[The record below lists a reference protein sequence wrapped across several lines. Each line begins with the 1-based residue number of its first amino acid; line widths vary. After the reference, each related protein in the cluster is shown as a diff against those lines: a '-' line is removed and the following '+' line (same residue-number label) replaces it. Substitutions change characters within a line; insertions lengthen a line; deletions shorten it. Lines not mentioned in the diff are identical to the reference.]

1 MQTADIIE
9 TYLLTRYDTQ
19 FDRLSFTQARLRLDK
34 FPRSDKTATVEV
46 KDSQDASKVVYLVRR
61 VPTRAKAPFAYE
73 LRLAL
78 SDRFE
83 RARLIFSWIPG
94 SRVVRVADYYRTFLR
109 VPSSVASKPSD
120 LPDADVFA
128 LELTDDDDELDQ
140 DDDGED
146 EMETLERRVA
156 NIEMAARDET
166 RIAAQPRAARVK
178 QVPRQN
184 PASGGS
190 TQSSDGSDDSD
201 KDDDSDEEIS
211 SDDGLGETEQKK
223 KTKKR
228 SRDDDQDA
236 SPPKRQKVL
245 ESVASIANMDANG
258 PGAGIPPTVFSASV
272 APTPTFPGSGSKNSK
287 KRVTPT
293 LISKP
298 AAPPVQE
305 AETDKEAPTKPT
317 NMFEATSAITSSIAA
332 GSLPRL
338 DIDNLISMFARA
350 FPTTLSLSE
359 EQAAEAGFYQRK
371 QKATRGEEGGAGNF
385 EAPAVAPIS
394 LTELSKDKINSAVA
408 DVLKAEN
415 YKTLPFFVVNN
426 AIKVENA
433 TQEAPAVK
441 YNLSENDVI
450 GEFFNVLYGGNPKR
464 VQAISVEYTKTL
476 GVRQFNGETIATVKA
491 PIYVAYAFPVDWE
504 LFCYRI
510 DEKTEVS
517 TKPIFTSSTGA
528 RKGFD
533 VKAGDVVFVPPCIGA
548 KAKMVKDYTGPV
560 PQRLFY
566 LPQKTT
572 GISVPDNTK
581 DSSKRSLLVQLNRI
595 FNESAAT
602 ATVPVSDAAVNAANS
617 AMKKPENVGKAVR
630 FVENADTSS
639 ESSSSRDDKPKKKK
653 KKTPSRPPEK
663 ADKQE
668 EAAANTQSK
677 KPKPD
682 ARTIANAA
690 SSSSSAIAPTS
701 YMNEGVFDDPF

>member
-128 LELTDDDDELDQ
+128 LELTDDDDDDLDRE
-140 DDDGED
+140 DGGED

-166 RIAAQPRAARVK
+166 RIAARPRAARVK

-190 TQSSDGSDDSD
+190 TQSSNDSD
-201 KDDDSDEEIS
+201 KDEESDEEIS

-245 ESVASIANMDANG
+245 ESVASIAN
-258 PGAGIPPTVFSASV
+258 IPLPVFPTPV
-272 APTPTFPGSGSKNSK
+272 APTSAFQDTGSSSGSKNSK

-602 ATVPVSDAAVNAANS
+602 ATATVPVSDAAVNAANS
-617 AMKKPENVGKAVR
+617 AMKKPENVGKVVR

-639 ESSSSRDDKPKKKK
+639 ETSSSRDDKPKKKK